1 MADRQPCVLVVE
13 DDSETRDFVAR
24 ALGEVGLEVRTA
36 SRAETARKLVRD
48 GGVDLVILDLGLPGP
63 SGLDLCAELR
73 REESVVPILM
83 LTARTDVAS
92 RVEGLEAGA
101 DDYLG
106 KPYQESQ
113 LLDAIEPLVLA
124 RRRQPL

>member
-73 REESVVPILM
+73 REESVVP
-83 LTARTDVAS
+83 
-92 RVEGLEAGA
+92 
-101 DDYLG
+101 
-106 KPYQESQ
+106 
-113 LLDAIEPLVLA
+113 
-124 RRRQPL
+124 